1 MTGGEVKTLVIGGGV
16 AGLEAAAKIGN
27 AGYQVVLVEKTER
40 LGGILNELYSSFP
53 RWENPEELVKYK
65 IHAIENC
72 GNVLVMTNTAVKSAT
87 KIDNGFLVVLEK
99 DGEVKEHQF
108 AAVVLAT
115 GFELFD
121 ASVYGEYGYGS
132 FPGVYHSLEFEGKL
146 RELASAR
153 KEDLPGVVA
162 FFKCVGSR
170 DRSKGMPYCSKICC
184 MYTAKQAGLLK
195 EINPDAKC
203 YVFYMDYRAAGKEYE
218 EFVRSVIEDRHVR
231 YVRGRPAK
239 VLPDNGKLMVRAE
252 DTLMGIPVEI
262 AADMIVLASAI
273 VPSEGTKQL
282 AEMFG
287 ARMDEYGFIEHD
299 TKTPVQAG
307 DRVFFAG
314 ACGFAV
320 ESVGALQQGAAAAA
334 EVISLLSQ
342 AG

>member
-1 MTGGEVKTLVIGGGV
+1 MTGGDAKALVIGGGV
-16 AGLEAAAKIGN
+16 AGMEAAAKIGN
-27 AGYQVVLVEKTER
+27 AGYPVLLVEKTER
-40 LGGILNELYSSFP
+40 LGGLLNELYSSFP
-53 RWENPEELVKYK
+53 RWENPEELVQYK
-65 IHAIENC
+65 RNEIENC
-72 GNVLVMTNTAVKSAT
+72 EKITVMTNTIVKSVT
-87 KIDNGFLVVLEK
+87 KMENGFCVQLER
-99 DGEVKEHQF
+99 DSEVKEYNF
-108 AAVVLAT
+108 NAVVIAT

-132 FPGVYHSLEFEGKL
+132 FPGVYNSLEFEGKL
-146 RELASAR
+146 REMASG

-273 VPSEGTKQL
+273 VPSQGTKLL

-287 ARMDEYGFIEHD
+287 AGMDEYGFVEHD

-307 DRVFFAG
+307 DRVYFAG

-320 ESVGALQQGAAAAA
+320 ESTGALQQGAAAAA
-334 EVISLLSQ
+334 EVISLFSRI
-342 AG
+342 G